1 MAWPSRNGMLPIHRS
16 QRFARRACLALAAL
30 SVAAAAPAPASAA
43 ASFNCDASAL
53 RGTVLTTA
61 PIEPAVANRGQQSC
75 KPARATI
82 TPSLGALPL
91 GLSAIAG
98 AAQTNLEGP
107 ADRVDQ
113 QKASA
118 VGGIADL
125 RVGALPELP
134 ITLPTASLP
143 TVPPIAVTLPLMLG
157 TASVDVNAAIQ
168 ALLPAG
174 KLPTL
179 DLVRVQTAI
188 AYASASCQAGKAQLA
203 GASQV
208 AGISVLGTELPV
220 GQVVDQ
226 TLSLID
232 SASID
237 PSNIDLSKVVVT
249 SLPFGVSLSTP
260 GVTDAINTAVDLLPT
275 IEIPATLAQVKVTP
289 GGQVRS
295 GDKLTQQALRVQ
307 VSIAGQKLAD
317 LVVGEASVSATA
329 VSCSPAASVAGLA
342 LQCTTRKLV
351 LVDVL
356 QRGRHV
362 KLLGAADR
370 KYIGR
375 KVSIRFTAT
384 GRRVATA
391 VVRKDGSFQ
400 TTAPLPKRSLR
411 GTNRARYQASIGKER
426 SLRLKLKRRM
436 IVSSLSSKNGKV
448 TIAGRVL
455 RPLATPI
462 KAITVTRRVSCKRN
476 VVVKRIKPSR
486 SGRFRVTVDAPPSQL
501 AAVYRLGT
509 RVRKN
514 THNRKLFPTF
524 TLPRAVEI
532 K

>member
-1 MAWPSRNGMLPIHRS
+1 MLPTHHS

-43 ASFNCDASAL
+43 GSFNCEASAL
-53 RGTVLTTA
+53 RATVLTLP

-75 KPARATI
+75 KPARAAI

-91 GLSAIAG
+91 GLSTITG

-107 ADRVDQ
+107 ADRVDE
-113 QKASA
+113 QKAGA
-118 VGGIADL
+118 VGGISDL
-125 RVGALPELP
+125 RVSALPELP

-143 TVPPIAVTLPLMLG
+143 TVPPISVDVPVLG
-157 TASVDVNAAIQ
+157 TVSADVNAAIQ
-168 ALLPAG
+168 ALLPNG

-188 AYASASCQAGKAQLA
+188 AYASASCQDGKAQLA
-203 GASQV
+203 GTSQV
-208 AGISVLGTELPV
+208 AGISVLGNNLPV

-232 SASID
+232 SGSVD
-237 PSNIDLSKVVVT
+237 PSNIDLSKVVFDV
-249 SLPFGVSLSTP
+249 P
-260 GVTDAINTAVDLLPT
+260 GVDLGNPLVLKAVSDVIKPVLDALPT

-307 VSIAGQKLAD
+307 VSIAGQNLAD
-317 LVVGEASVSATA
+317 LVAGEASVSSTNVACA
-329 VSCSPAASVAGLA
+329 PAAGVAALA

-351 LVDVL
+351 LIDVL
-356 QRGRHV
+356 RRGNRV

-391 VVRKDGSFQ
+391 VVRKDGGFQ

-411 GTNRARYQASIGKER
+411 ETNRARYRASIGKER

-436 IVSSLSSKNGKV
+436 IISSLSSKNGKV
-448 TIAGRVL
+448 TIAGRVV
-455 RPLATPI
+455 RPLATPVR
-462 KAITVTRRVSCKRN
+462 AITVTRRVSCKRN

-486 SGRFRVTVDAPPSQL
+486 TGRFRVTVDAPPSQL
-501 AAVYRLGT
+501 AAVYRLRT
-509 RVRKN
+509 QVRKN